1 MPINPNIALGV
12 RPAQFESPINTMSQI
27 AQLRAAQQQESF
39 NAMRLAEAQRQ
50 EQEQASYNAL
60 MERGGATPMELI
72 RTAPGRAAFKSIGEA
87 YQLQQAG
94 EKERRQA
101 EASRFELGIKQKAAI
116 VDALRPL
123 AALPP
128 DQLTREVIATQL
140 APLSQVGVPQQ
151 LIDQSIAQISDNP
164 MENKRNID
172 IALRVGMSAQQQAEL
187 STPKPQAILI
197 GGKQVYVDMNPNSP
211 TFRQPMMIT
220 PEPPFTLA
228 PGNIRMQGGEPVAQA
243 PFAPR
248 QEQPAPAPSL
258 TTVQD
263 PTNPTQ
269 RLVVDAKTYVPGTG
283 LGARGVVGV
292 EKAEE
297 VVLPTK
303 EKQKREAIYPQ
314 ATKAISTLEATNK
327 KLITDLQELRNHT
340 GLEGITGFIYGR
352 TPNVTGSA
360 REAQALLDTIKAR
373 GSFALLQAMRDAS
386 KTGGALGNVSNFEI
400 QRLEQAFGALSQ
412 TQDKESVQKAIDSI
426 VTEIEGIA
434 TRARE
439 AYDTTYEYRG
449 QAAPTRGKAPAGG
462 EYPAPRSKAEYDALP
477 SGTMF
482 TDPNGQ
488 LRTKP

>member
-1 MPINPNIALGV
+1 MPIDPNIALGV
-12 RPAQFESPINTMSQI
+12 RPAQFESPINTLSQI

-94 EKERRQA
+94 EKERRLA
-101 EASRFELGIKQKAAI
+101 EASRFELGVKQKAAI

-172 IALRVGMSAQQQAEL
+172 IALRAGMSAQQQAEL

-248 QEQPAPAPSL
+248 ESAAAPAPSV
-258 TTVQD
+258 TEIVDPKD
-263 PTNPTQ
+263 PT
-269 RLVVDAKTYVPGTG
+269 RMIKIDARTGQTLGVSGKTPE
-283 LGARGVVGV
+283 AAKAAA
-292 EKAEE
+292 KAEE
-297 VVLPTK
+297 KQAKQDAAQQQLTSVLDDLRANYQQLDQLRAIPSTQRGK
-303 EKQKREAIYPQ
+303 ISNVLSATAATGPGQMAGRALGTEAQVYRD
-314 ATKAISTLEATNK
+314 AISSARNILLNAVKNATGMSAQQLNSNIEFKSWMSALTDPGQSIEAVDKIIGQLEK
-327 KLITDLQELRNHT
+327 
-340 GLEGITGFIYGR
+340 FISAAQ
-352 TPNVTGSA
+352 TTGSMPS
-360 REAQALLDTIKAR
+360 R
-373 GSFALLQAMRDAS
+373 GVS
-386 KTGGALGNVSNFEI
+386 KETS
-400 QRLEQAFGALSQ
+400 
-412 TQDKESVQKAIDSI
+412 
-426 VTEIEGIA
+426 
-434 TRARE
+434 
-439 AYDTTYEYRG
+439 
-449 QAAPTRGKAPAGG
+449 PTRGQTPVESSGG
-462 EYPAPRSKAEYDALP
+462 WSVVR
-477 SGTMF
+477 
-482 TDPNGQ
+482 
-488 LRTKP
+488 